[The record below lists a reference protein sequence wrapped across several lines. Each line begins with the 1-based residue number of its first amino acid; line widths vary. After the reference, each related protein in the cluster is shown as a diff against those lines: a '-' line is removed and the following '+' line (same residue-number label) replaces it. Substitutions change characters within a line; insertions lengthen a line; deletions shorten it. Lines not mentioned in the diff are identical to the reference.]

1 MKPFRLKKPL
11 LAGIG
16 AALMVIGAASILVAA
31 FYQFKVKP
39 EMAQRGQLPPAAVR
53 ISLKSSAAQEQSGG
67 IGMDALTDYSK
78 DLYGSDEKN
87 RREGTLWVDREGKK
101 LVINL
106 GALNGLKPQDRLTV
120 YDHDQNIGRVQAENV
135 FDVIS
140 YVEIKEPLNEA
151 MEKDYYRVKKE

>member
-11 LAGIG
+11 LVGIG
-16 AALMVIGAASILVAA
+16 AALMIIGAASIFIAA

-39 EMAQRGQLPPAAVR
+39 EMAQRGQLPPAAAQ
-53 ISLKSSAAQEQSGG
+53 ISSKPSAAQEQPGG
-67 IGMDALTDYSK
+67 IGIDALMNYSK
-78 DLYGSDEKN
+78 NLYGSDEKN

-101 LVINL
+101 LVVNL

-120 YDHDQNIGRVQAENV
+120 YDHDQNIGRVQAANV

-151 MEKDYYRVKKE
+151 MEKDYYIVRKE